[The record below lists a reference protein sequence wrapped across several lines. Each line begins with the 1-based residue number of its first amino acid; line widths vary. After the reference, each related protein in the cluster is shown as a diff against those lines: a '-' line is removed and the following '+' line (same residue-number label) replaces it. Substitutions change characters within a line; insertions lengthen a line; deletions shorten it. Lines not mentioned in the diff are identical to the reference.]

1 MTKMNE
7 EVAQLA
13 ILTSYLRNWQWKAK
27 KWSLKGRDPQK
38 GPLPFILFIFT
49 HA

>member
-13 ILTSYLRNWQWKAK
+13 ILTSYLHNWQWKAK
-27 KWSLKGRDPQK
+27 NNGV
-38 GPLPFILFIFT
+38 
-49 HA
+49 

>member
-27 KWSLKGRDPQK
+27 NNGV
-38 GPLPFILFIFT
+38 
-49 HA
+49 